1 MLTVYFLCRLKSL
14 MQIAEKN
21 CVSFLDTDI
30 IMKHHL
36 FYLWS
41 GGCLLFNQVLV
52 KRILTLIAILGIAVF
67 VYFNFSYFSPIFF
80 ALLTA
85 MIFEPFVKMLKKQLK
100 TEKRLLPVTI
110 VFLLFVLLGGY
121 ALYLT
126 FTRVI
131 RAIYDWSLDLPQ
143 YAREVQIFV
152 DNFIISFNQTIA
164 EIPQGNQIVR
174 EIERQ
179 SEGLFDRAVGITS
192 DILAGITSLLTAV
205 PNMLFVALVYLITLF
220 LFSLDLPR
228 LLNLFF
234 NLFKMETA
242 SKLRYVFQR
251 MSKVFL
257 GYWKAQF
264 ILSVGVFV
272 VTYVSLLFISPKSA
286 LIMSILIWL
295 VDIIPLYVGPA
306 LILVPW
312 GILAMVLGGT
322 NTGLQLI
329 ILAAVLLIVRRIIE
343 PKVLGDSI
351 GLAALPTVL
360 SMYFGYVFF
369 GVMGLILGPFVYIA
383 IRSAKEAGLFELKL
397 TEDVP
402 SQSIKK

>member
-1 MLTVYFLCRLKSL
+1 ML
-14 MQIAEKN
+14 
-21 CVSFLDTDI
+21 
-30 IMKHHL
+30 
-36 FYLWS
+36 
-41 GGCLLFNQVLV
+41 NQALV
-52 KRILTLIAILGIAVF
+52 KRILMIIAILAITIF
-67 VYFNFSYFSPIFF
+67 VYFNFSLFSPILF

-85 MIFEPFVKMLKKQLK
+85 MIFEPFVKMLKKYLK

-110 VFLLFVLLGGY
+110 VFTLFV
-121 ALYLT
+121 AISSFVLYLT
-126 FTRVI
+126 LTRVI
-131 RAIYDWSLDLPQ
+131 QMIYDWSLELPH
-143 YAREVQIFV
+143 YAREIQLFI
-152 DNFIISFNQTIA
+152 DDFIISFNQTIA
-164 EIPQGNQIVR
+164 EIPQGTQIVR
-174 EIERQ
+174 EMERQ
-179 SEGLFDRAVGITS
+179 SEGLIDRAVGMTS
-192 DILAGITSLLTAV
+192 DILAFITSILTSI
-205 PNMLFVALVYLITLF
+205 PNMLFVSLVYLITLF

-234 NLFKMETA
+234 NMFRMETGD
-242 SKLRYVFQR
+242 KLRFVFQR

-272 VTYVSLLFISPKSA
+272 VTYISLLFISPEYA
-286 LIMSILIWL
+286 LFMSILIWL

-312 GILAMVLGGT
+312 GLLAMVLGST
-322 NTGLQLI
+322 QTGVQLI
-329 ILAAVLLIVRRIIE
+329 LLAAILLIVRRIIE

-383 IRSAKEAGLFELKL
+383 IRSAKEAGLFELNL
-397 TEDVP
+397 TEDVVKP
-402 SQSIKK
+402 AEKN